1 MTAPDHLT
9 ISGPADVLGFIPH
22 SLGYWPASSVV
33 AMTMQGKRLGA
44 TLRVDLPGPG
54 RFDRTHLRAFARSV
68 AGYLVAD
75 RDADGS
81 LVALFTAPPPGDD
94 GSEPDTVTHP
104 APSQQSLDRLLRELE
119 TALASEGL
127 PVRDAWIVGER
138 YWRNAHCSDPGC
150 CAPPGRPIAE
160 IRDSVLS
167 AEMVFRGS
175 RVGAAPGT
183 AASAGASGLSG
194 PAGKGS
200 SADPS
205 RPGRDPARVL
215 AAERRFLDG
224 FGTRWRDRRQF
235 EAVLDVWEHVLD
247 GQAATPDRGPVP
259 STAADQ
265 AADRVALTPGTL
277 TSDPALDTPGHS
289 ASAGQAAGF
298 ADDLAGY
305 LRATL
310 CVAAWRDAVLVLA
323 AAGRRAAV
331 AGAED
336 FGLLDDGPGGDPLL
350 PEGLSQSGNAL
361 AGGPGPVARPLPPP
375 PGYGEVLLGLEP
387 VTPDWRRLAR
397 LDAVLDVLY
406 ACGAGESRAAALTG
420 RGWIEWCRGRGS
432 YAAALYSAATA
443 EYPGYRLAELLGEL
457 ARRGTLCGW
466 AARKESAWQKFD
478 PDAA

>member
-54 RFDRTHLRAFARSV
+54 RFDRAHLRAFARSV

-81 LVALFTAPPPGDD
+81 LLALFTAPPAEGEADEPGPV
-94 GSEPDTVTHP
+94 SHP
-104 APSQQSLDRLLRELE
+104 APPQQAVDRLLRELE
-119 TALASEGL
+119 TALASAGL

-150 CAPPGRPIAE
+150 CAPPGRPIEE

-175 RVGAAPGT
+175 RVGAAPG
-183 AASAGASGLSG
+183 SAGPAGAPGLSG
-194 PAGKGS
+194 PAGMGG
-200 SADPS
+200 SADHS
-205 RPGRDPARVL
+205 RPGRDPAGVL
-215 AAERRFLDG
+215 AVERGFLDG

-235 EAVLDVWEHVLD
+235 EAVLDVWEHVLE
-247 GQAATPDRGPVP
+247 GPPAAPDR
-259 STAADQ
+259 
-265 AADRVALTPGTL
+265 
-277 TSDPALDTPGHS
+277 DPAPS
-289 ASAGQAAGF
+289 SVAARTADGMP
-298 ADDLAGY
+298 DDLAGY

-310 CVAAWRDAVLVLA
+310 CVASWRDAVLVLA
-323 AAGRRAAV
+323 AAGRRPAV

-336 FGLLDDGPGGDPLL
+336 FGLLDDGPGADPLL
-350 PEGLSQSGNAL
+350 PDGMTRPANAP
-361 AGGPGPVARPLPPP
+361 AGSPGPAARTLPPP

-387 VTPDWRRLAR
+387 VTPDWRRLSR
-397 LDAVLDVLY
+397 LDAVLDVLST
-406 ACGAGESRAAALTG
+406 CGAGESRAAALTG

-432 YAAALYSAATA
+432 YAAALYGAATA
-443 EYPGYRLAELLGEL
+443 QYPGYRLAELLGEL

>member
-54 RFDRTHLRAFARSV
+54 RFDRAHLRAFARSV

-81 LVALFTAPPPGDD
+81 LLALFTAPPPEGEAA
-94 GSEPDTVTHP
+94 EPGPVSHP
-104 APSQQSLDRLLRELE
+104 APPQQSVDRLLRELE
-119 TALASEGL
+119 AALASAGL

-150 CAPPGRPIAE
+150 CAPPGRPIEE

-175 RVGAAPGT
+175 RVGAAPG
-183 AASAGASGLSG
+183 SAGPAGSPGLSG
-194 PAGKGS
+194 PAAGRGGPGS
-200 SADPS
+200 PGS
-205 RPGRDPARVL
+205 PGRDPAAVP

-235 EAVLDVWEHVLD
+235 EAVLDVWECVLD
-247 GQAATPDRGPVP
+247 GPPATPDR
-259 STAADQ
+259 
-265 AADRVALTPGTL
+265 
-277 TSDPALDTPGHS
+277 DPAPS
-289 ASAGQAAGF
+289 SVAAQTADGMP
-298 ADDLAGY
+298 DDLAGY

-310 CVAAWRDAVLVLA
+310 CVASWRDAVLVLA

-336 FGLLDDGPGGDPLL
+336 FGLLDDGPGADPVL
-350 PEGLSQSGNAL
+350 PDGMTPPANAP
-361 AGGPGPVARPLPPP
+361 AGSPGPAARTLPPP

-387 VTPDWRRLAR
+387 VTPDWRRLSR
-397 LDAVLDVLY
+397 LDAVLDVLST
-406 ACGAGESRAAALTG
+406 CGAGESRAAALTS

-432 YAAALYSAATA
+432 YAAALYGAAAA

>member
-54 RFDRTHLRAFARSV
+54 RFDRAHLRAFARSV

-75 RDADGS
+75 QDADGS
-81 LVALFTAPPPGDD
+81 LLALFTAPPPEGD
-94 GSEPDTVTHP
+94 GAEPGPVSHP
-104 APSQQSLDRLLRELE
+104 APPQKSVDRLLGELE
-119 TALASEGL
+119 TALASAGL

-183 AASAGASGLSG
+183 AGSAGAPGASG
-194 PAGKGS
+194 PAGTVG
-200 SADPS
+200 SADPG
-205 RPGRDPARVL
+205 RPGRDPAGVL

-247 GQAATPDRGPVP
+247 GPAATPDRGPVP
-259 STAADQ
+259 NAAADQ
-265 AADRVALTPGTL
+265 T
-277 TSDPALDTPGHS
+277 
-289 ASAGQAAGF
+289 AAGMP
-298 ADDLAGY
+298 DDLAGY

-336 FGLLDDGPGGDPLL
+336 FGLLDDGEGADPLL
-350 PEGLSQSGNAL
+350 PDGVTPSGNAPV
-361 AGGPGPVARPLPPP
+361 GNPGAVARTLPPP

-387 VTPDWRRLAR
+387 VTPDWRRVAR
-397 LDAVLDVLY
+397 LDHVLELLST
-406 ACGAGESRAAALTG
+406 CGAGEPRAAALTG

-432 YAAALYSAATA
+432 YAAALYGAAAA